1 MKLSSDLQKLKTM
14 TKNELKNIV
23 KKQSQIFAFE
33 MLREKQEGHSKMKN
47 LHFSH
52 LKMSKYLTNP
62 SIKSDQARILFKFRT
77 GMAPFGQNF
86 RGLKDNVPCPMC
98 YIGLDT
104 AEHAWKCNH
113 ITGLIRI
120 ECNFNDIYND
130 DICHDVVLTANK
142 IIQIRENILKKQ

>member
-1 MKLSSDLQKLKTM
+1 
-14 TKNELKNIV
+14 
-23 KKQSQIFAFE
+23 
-33 MLREKQEGHSKMKN
+33 
-47 LHFSH
+47 
-52 LKMSKYLTNP
+52 MSKYLTNP
-62 SIKSDQARILFKFRT
+62 SIKPDQARILFKFRT

-86 RGLKDNVPCPMC
+86 RGLKDNVPYPIC